1 MEVTLTKSKQKN
13 KKFAVKV
20 DGHTINFGAEG
31 YEDFTTHKNPNR
43 KDRYEARHKVTE
55 DWTKKGID
63 TPGFW
68 AKHILWNK
76 PSLDASIADTEK
88 KFGVKIKRTKK

>member
-1 MEVTLTKSKQKN
+1 MEVKLSKSKQKN

-20 DGHTINFGAEG
+20 DGKTVNFGAEG
-31 YEDFTTHKNPNR
+31 YEDYTTHKDESR
-43 KDRYEARHKVTE
+43 KDRYTARHKTTE

-76 PSLDASIADTEK
+76 PSLTASIQDTER
-88 KFGVKIKRTKK
+88 KFGIKIKKV